1 MMLDSGF
8 SEHVKKPNISSSTEA
23 KFTDYNVHV
32 EESRRDDV
40 ISKEV
45 DVYSHLLPSIILV
58 FL

>member
-40 ISKEV
+40 IPKEV
-45 DVYSHLLPSIILV
+45 DVYSHLLPSIIL
-58 FL
+58 